1 MRPVPSSGAPI
12 PPAALWLGLAGLA
25 PFVWGVATLWSET
38 LYLWTAGLVGQRFV
52 GPYVG
57 LFYGA
62 VILSFMSGVL
72 WGFAT
77 KAEGRTAALGY
88 ALSVLPALWA
98 FFTTGGGAQAAALAL
113 IAGFVVILALDWTF
127 WRLNLAPS
135 WWMRLRLVLTA
146 GVVACLLP
154 VALG

>member
-1 MRPVPSSGAPI
+1 MLDAPVPRS
-12 PPAALWLGLAGLA
+12 ALLLGLAGLL
-25 PFVWGVATLWSET
+25 PFVWGVLTLWFPALALHT
-38 LYLWTAGLVGQRFV
+38 IALVGPRFV

-77 KAEGRTAALGY
+77 KAEGQVAASGY

-98 FFTTGGGAQAAALAL
+98 FFTTGGGDRAAATAL
-113 IAGFVVILALDWTF
+113 IAGFVGLLALDWTF
-127 WRLNLAPS
+127 WRQGLAPE
-135 WWMRLRLVLTA
+135 WWMTLRLLLTA

-154 VALG
+154 IAL